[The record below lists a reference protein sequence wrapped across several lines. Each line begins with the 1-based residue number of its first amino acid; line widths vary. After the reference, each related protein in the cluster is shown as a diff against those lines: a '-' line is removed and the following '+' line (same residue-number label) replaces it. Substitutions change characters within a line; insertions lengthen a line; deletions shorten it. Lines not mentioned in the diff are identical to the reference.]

1 MSRLL
6 SALIAASISV
16 STAHASEV
24 TGEWWTPG
32 FNARVRI
39 EPCGD
44 AWCGQIVWAWDDQ
57 PQGIADSR
65 PLVGQIVISGM
76 KLASPGRWT
85 GGRLYNPEDGRS
97 FSGSM
102 TLKGAKNLVLE
113 GCVLIFCQKQ
123 VWRREEPGVCPPVSK
138 SVE

>member
-6 SALIAASISV
+6 SALIAATISI
-16 STAHASEV
+16 STAHATGV
-24 TGEWWTPG
+24 AGEWWTPG

-39 EPCGD
+39 APCGD

-57 PQGIADSR
+57 PQGIADGR
-65 PLVGQIVISGM
+65 PLVGQTVISGM
-76 KLASPGRWT
+76 KSAAQGTWT

-97 FSGSM
+97 FQGSM
-102 TLKGAKNLVLE
+102 TLTGAHNLVLE
-113 GCVLIFCQKQ
+113 GCMLLFCRKQ
-123 VWRREEPGVCPPVSK
+123 VWRRHEPGVCPPSSK